1 MYGILLVTAVAVC
14 VLSRGAIAEP
24 VVTFQGVGPV
34 RIGMTAVAAEQA
46 LGAPIRK
53 LDSISGDDGKS
64 CWIGSRA
71 DGVDPELTYLFER
84 GKLTRIDVFAG
95 KGAGRAIKLPRES
108 ASMRPTMKSA
118 RPMEIRSPWR
128 SIPTQARTRSG

>member
-1 MYGILLVTAVAVC
+1 MSRVAATPTPSVRFSSRAFRCASVVTSMYGILLVTAVAVC

-84 GKLTRIDVFAG
+84 GKLTRI
-95 KGAGRAIKLPRES
+95 
-108 ASMRPTMKSA
+108 
-118 RPMEIRSPWR
+118 
-128 SIPTQARTRSG
+128 